1 MIKFKK
7 KHIILLFIFF
17 FLPLAVAVYFSLN
30 YFRKSKKLKKVIVD
44 KPSLTMRL
52 INYYGDTIYKF
63 PVAVGTNYGNKEKV
77 GDLKTPEGK
86 EAVLRLI
93 ATADIVSENFKPG
106 TMKKLGLDYETLKK
120 INPRLIYCSVSGYG
134 RTGPEATRA
143 GYDFAV
149 QAEGGLMA
157 ITGARDG
164 TPNKVAVA
172 VVDLATGQNAVIAI
186 LAALLQRQNSG
197 HGQQV
202 AVSLFDT
209 QLTWLANIGAGVL
222 FTGEDAPRYGNEHAS
237 IVPYR
242 DFAASD
248 QHFVLTV
255 ANEKLWHAL
264 CEAVGHPEWIEDSR
278 FENNTQRVLHRDQV
292 TANLQAIFNTQPVAH
307 WLQVFSKR
315 GIPCAP
321 INSVKQAL
329 NSPLAQTN
337 GNVIRIDGIPLVASP
352 LKLADSPVNYHQA
365 PPQLGEH
372 SQAIMQEVG
381 MDYAHYAALGV
392 VK

>member
-1 MIKFKK
+1 MTALSGVKVLDLSRVLAGPWCGQTLADLGADVIKVESFEGDDTRGMGPPY
-7 KHIILLFIFF
+7 IGNIS
-17 FLPLAVAVYFSLN
+17 AYFSCANRNKRSICIDLH
-30 YFRKSKKLKKVIVD
+30 
-44 KPSLTMRL
+44 KPESREIIAALVAQADVL
-52 INYYGDTIYKF
+52 I
-63 PVAVGTNYGNKEKV
+63 
-77 GDLKTPEGK
+77 
-86 EAVLRLI
+86 
-93 ATADIVSENFKPG
+93 ENFRTG
-106 TMKKLGLDYETLKK
+106 TAERLGVGYDALSA
-120 INPRLIYCSVSGYG
+120 INPRLIYCSISGYG
-134 RTGPEATRA
+134 RTGPDAKRA
-143 GYDFAV
+143 GYDYAV

-164 TPNKVAVA
+164 APNKVAVA

-186 LAALLQRQNSG
+186 LAALQQRHSSG
-197 HGQQV
+197 RGQQV

-237 IVPYR
+237 IVPYQ
-242 DFAASD
+242 DFSASD

-264 CEAVGHPEWIEDSR
+264 CEAVGHPDWAHDPRFDS
-278 FENNTQRVLHRDQV
+278 NSQRVLHRDLV
-292 TANLQAIFNTQPVAH
+292 TANLQAIFSTQPVAY
-307 WLQVFSKR
+307 WLQAFSQR

-329 NSPLAQTN
+329 YSPLAEAN
-337 GNVIRIDGIPLVASP
+337 GNVLELDGIPLVASP
-352 LKLADSPVNYHQA
+352 LKLSDSPVRYHQA

-372 SQAIMQEVG
+372 SQAILAEIG
-381 MDYAHYAALGV
+381 LDYGHYAALGV

>member
-1 MIKFKK
+1 MSALNGLKVLDLSRVLAGPWCGQMLADLGADVIKVESFDGDDTRGMGPPY
-7 KHIILLFIFF
+7 IGEIS
-17 FLPLAVAVYFSLN
+17 AYFSCANRNKRSICIDLHKAES
-30 YFRKSKKLKKVIVD
+30 REVIHTLVKQAD
-44 KPSLTMRL
+44 VL
-52 INYYGDTIYKF
+52 I
-63 PVAVGTNYGNKEKV
+63 
-77 GDLKTPEGK
+77 
-86 EAVLRLI
+86 
-93 ATADIVSENFKPG
+93 ENFRTG
-106 TMKKLGLDYETLKK
+106 TAERLGVGYETLSA

-134 RTGPEATRA
+134 RTGPEAARA
-143 GYDFAV
+143 GYDYAV

-164 TPNKVAVA
+164 TTNKVAVA

-381 MDYAHYAALGV
+381 MDYAHYAAQGV

>member
-1 MIKFKK
+1 MSALSGVKVLDLSRVLAGPWCGQTLADLGADVIKVESFDGDDTRGMGPPY
-7 KHIILLFIFF
+7 IGEIS
-17 FLPLAVAVYFSLN
+17 AYFSCANRNKRSICIDLHKPES
-30 YFRKSKKLKKVIVD
+30 REVIHALVKQAD
-44 KPSLTMRL
+44 VL
-52 INYYGDTIYKF
+52 I
-63 PVAVGTNYGNKEKV
+63 
-77 GDLKTPEGK
+77 
-86 EAVLRLI
+86 
-93 ATADIVSENFKPG
+93 ENFRTG
-106 TMKKLGLDYETLKK
+106 TAERLGIGYETLSAV
-120 INPRLIYCSVSGYG
+120 NPRLVYCSVSGYG
-134 RTGPEATRA
+134 RTGPEAMRA
-143 GYDFAV
+143 GYDYAV

-164 TPNKVAVA
+164 APNKVAVA

-186 LAALLQRQNSG
+186 LAALLQRQSSG
-197 HGQQV
+197 RGQQV

-237 IVPYR
+237 IVPYQ

-264 CEAVGHPEWIEDSR
+264 CEAVGHPEWIRDPH
-278 FENNTQRVLHRDQV
+278 FENNTQRVLHRDRV
-292 TANLQAIFNTQPVAH
+292 TANLQAIFSTQPVAH
-307 WLQVFSKR
+307 WLQVFGQR

-329 NSPLAQTN
+329 NSPLALAN
-337 GNVIRIDGIPLVASP
+337 GNVIHIDGIPLVASP
-352 LKLADSPVNYHQA
+352 LKLADSPVRYHQA
-365 PPQLGEH
+365 PPQLGQH
-372 SQAIMQEVG
+372 SQAIMQEAG

>member
-1 MIKFKK
+1 MSALNGLKVLDLSRVLAGPWCGQMLADLGADVIKVESFDGDDTRGMGPPY
-7 KHIILLFIFF
+7 IGEIS
-17 FLPLAVAVYFSLN
+17 AYFSCANRNKRSICIDLHKAES
-30 YFRKSKKLKKVIVD
+30 REVIHTLVKQAD
-44 KPSLTMRL
+44 VL
-52 INYYGDTIYKF
+52 I
-63 PVAVGTNYGNKEKV
+63 
-77 GDLKTPEGK
+77 
-86 EAVLRLI
+86 
-93 ATADIVSENFKPG
+93 ENFRTG
-106 TMKKLGLDYETLKK
+106 TAERLGVGYETLSA

-197 HGQQV
+197 YGQQV

-329 NSPLAQTN
+329 NSPLAQAN

>member
-1 MIKFKK
+1 MQLQGIRVIDLTRILSGPFCSMFLADMGAEVIK
-7 KHIILLFIFF
+7 IEE
-17 FLPLAVAVYFSLN
+17 PGA
-30 YFRKSKKLKKVIVD
+30 
-44 KPSLTMRL
+44 
-52 INYYGDTIYKF
+52 GD
-63 PVAVGTNYGNKEKV
+63 PVRQQG
-77 GDLKTPEGK
+77 
-86 EAVLRLI
+86 EAVNGYSLYFATFNRNKRSICIDLHKAESREVIHALVKQADVLI
-93 ATADIVSENFKPG
+93 ENFRTG
-106 TMKKLGLDYETLKK
+106 TAERLGVGYETLSA

-237 IVPYR
+237 IVPYQ

-264 CEAVGHPEWIEDSR
+264 CEAVGHPEWIEDPR
-278 FENNTQRVLHRDQV
+278 FENNTQRVLYRDQV
-292 TANLQAIFNTQPVAH
+292 TANLQAIFSTQPVAH
-307 WLQVFSKR
+307 WLQAFSQR

-329 NSPLAQTN
+329 NSPLAQAN

>member
-1 MIKFKK
+1 MSALNGLKVLDLSRVLAGPWCGQMLADLGADVIKVESFDGDDTRGMGPPY
-7 KHIILLFIFF
+7 IGEIS
-17 FLPLAVAVYFSLN
+17 AYFSCANRNKRSICIDLHKAES
-30 YFRKSKKLKKVIVD
+30 REVIHTLVKQAD
-44 KPSLTMRL
+44 VL
-52 INYYGDTIYKF
+52 I
-63 PVAVGTNYGNKEKV
+63 
-77 GDLKTPEGK
+77 
-86 EAVLRLI
+86 
-93 ATADIVSENFKPG
+93 ENFRTG
-106 TMKKLGLDYETLKK
+106 TAERLGVGYETLSA
-120 INPRLIYCSVSGYG
+120 INPCLIYCSVSGYG

>member
-1 MIKFKK
+1 MSALNGLKVLDLSRVLAGPWCGQMLADLGADVIKVESFDGDDTRGMGPPY
-7 KHIILLFIFF
+7 IGEIS
-17 FLPLAVAVYFSLN
+17 AYFSCANRNKRSICIDLHKAES
-30 YFRKSKKLKKVIVD
+30 REVIHTLVKQAD
-44 KPSLTMRL
+44 VL
-52 INYYGDTIYKF
+52 I
-63 PVAVGTNYGNKEKV
+63 
-77 GDLKTPEGK
+77 
-86 EAVLRLI
+86 
-93 ATADIVSENFKPG
+93 ENFRTG
-106 TMKKLGLDYETLKK
+106 TAERLGVGYETLSA

-237 IVPYR
+237 IVPYQ

-264 CEAVGHPEWIEDSR
+264 CEAVGHPEWIEDPR

-307 WLQVFSKR
+307 WLQVFSKG

-329 NSPLAQTN
+329 NSPLAQAN

>member
-1 MIKFKK
+1 MTALSGVKVLDLSRVLAGPWCGQTLADLGADVIKVESFDGDDTRGMGPPY
-7 KHIILLFIFF
+7 IGAIS
-17 FLPLAVAVYFSLN
+17 AYFSCANRNKRSICIDLHKPES
-30 YFRKSKKLKKVIVD
+30 REVIHA
-44 KPSLTMRL
+44 L
-52 INYYGDTIYKF
+52 
-63 PVAVGTNYGNKEKV
+63 VAQ
-77 GDLKTPEGK
+77 
-86 EAVLRLI
+86 
-93 ATADIVSENFKPG
+93 ADIVIENFRTG
-106 TMKKLGLDYETLKK
+106 TAERLGVGYHALSA
-120 INPRLIYCSVSGYG
+120 INPRLIYCSISGYG
-134 RTGPEATRA
+134 RTGPDAKRA
-143 GYDFAV
+143 GYDYAV

-164 TPNKVAVA
+164 APNKVAVA

-186 LAALLQRQNSG
+186 LAALQQRHHSG
-197 HGQQV
+197 RGQQV

-237 IVPYR
+237 IVPYQ
-242 DFAASD
+242 DFSASD

-264 CEAVGHPEWIEDSR
+264 CDAVGHPEWVHDPR
-278 FENNTQRVLHRDQV
+278 FNSNSQRVLHRDLV
-292 TANLQAIFNTQPVAH
+292 TANLQAIFSTQPVAY
-307 WLQVFSKR
+307 WLQAFSNR

-329 NSPLAQTN
+329 HSPLAKAN
-337 GNVIRIDGIPLVASP
+337 GNVLEVDGIPLVASP
-352 LKLADSPVNYHQA
+352 LKLSESPVSYHQA

-372 SQAIMQEVG
+372 SQAILTELG
-381 MDYAHYAALGV
+381 LDYGHYAALGV

>member
-1 MIKFKK
+1 MTALSGVKVLDLSRVLAGPWCGQTLADLGADVIKVESFDGDDTRGMGPPY
-7 KHIILLFIFF
+7 IGAIS
-17 FLPLAVAVYFSLN
+17 AYFSCANRNKRSICIDLHKPES
-30 YFRKSKKLKKVIVD
+30 REVIHA
-44 KPSLTMRL
+44 L
-52 INYYGDTIYKF
+52 
-63 PVAVGTNYGNKEKV
+63 A
-77 GDLKTPEGK
+77 
-86 EAVLRLI
+86 AQ
-93 ATADIVSENFKPG
+93 ADIVIENFRTG
-106 TMKKLGLDYETLKK
+106 TAERLGVGYDALNA
-120 INPRLIYCSVSGYG
+120 INPRLIYCSISGYG
-134 RTGPEATRA
+134 RTGPDAKRA
-143 GYDFAV
+143 GYDYAV

-164 TPNKVAVA
+164 APNKVAVA

-186 LAALLQRQNSG
+186 LAALQQRHHSG
-197 HGQQV
+197 RGQQV

-237 IVPYR
+237 IVPYQ
-242 DFAASD
+242 DFSASD

-264 CEAVGHPEWIEDSR
+264 CDAVGHPEWVHDPRFDS
-278 FENNTQRVLHRDQV
+278 NSQRVLHRDLV
-292 TANLQAIFNTQPVAH
+292 TANLQAIFSTQPVAY
-307 WLQVFSKR
+307 WLQEFSNR

-329 NSPLAQTN
+329 HSPLAKAN
-337 GNVIRIDGIPLVASP
+337 GNVLEVDGIPLVASP
-352 LKLADSPVNYHQA
+352 LKLSESPVSYHQA

-372 SQAIMQEVG
+372 SQAILTELG
-381 MDYAHYAALGV
+381 LDYGHYAALGV

>member
-1 MIKFKK
+1 MSALSGVKVLDLSRVLAGPWCGQTLADLGADVIKVESFDGDDTRGMGPPY
-7 KHIILLFIFF
+7 IGEIS
-17 FLPLAVAVYFSLN
+17 AYFSCANRNKRSICIDLHKPES
-30 YFRKSKKLKKVIVD
+30 REVIHALVKQAD
-44 KPSLTMRL
+44 VL
-52 INYYGDTIYKF
+52 I
-63 PVAVGTNYGNKEKV
+63 
-77 GDLKTPEGK
+77 
-86 EAVLRLI
+86 
-93 ATADIVSENFKPG
+93 ENFRTG
-106 TMKKLGLDYETLKK
+106 TAERLGIGYETLSAV
-120 INPRLIYCSVSGYG
+120 NPRLVYCSVSGYG
-134 RTGPEATRA
+134 RTGPEAMRA
-143 GYDFAV
+143 GYDYAV

-164 TPNKVAVA
+164 APNKVAVA

-186 LAALLQRQNSG
+186 LAALLQRQSSG
-197 HGQQV
+197 RGQQV

-237 IVPYR
+237 IVPYQ

-264 CEAVGHPEWIEDSR
+264 CEAVGHPEWIRDPH
-278 FENNTQRVLHRDQV
+278 FENNTQRVLHRDRV
-292 TANLQAIFNTQPVAH
+292 TANLQAIFSTQPVAH
-307 WLQVFSKR
+307 WLQVFGQR

-329 NSPLAQTN
+329 NSPLALAN
-337 GNVIRIDGIPLVASP
+337 GNVIHIDGIPLVASP
-352 LKLADSPVNYHQA
+352 LKLADSPVRYHQA
-365 PPQLGEH
+365 PPQLGQH
-372 SQAIMQEVG
+372 SQAIMQEAG
-381 MDYAHYAALGV
+381 LDYAHYAALGV

>member
-1 MIKFKK
+1 MSALNGLKVLDLSRVLAGPWCGQMLADLGADVIKVESFDGDDTRGMGPP
-7 KHIILLFIFF
+7 FIGEIS
-17 FLPLAVAVYFSLN
+17 AYFSCANRNKRSICIDLHKAES
-30 YFRKSKKLKKVIVD
+30 REVIHTLVKQAD
-44 KPSLTMRL
+44 VL
-52 INYYGDTIYKF
+52 I
-63 PVAVGTNYGNKEKV
+63 
-77 GDLKTPEGK
+77 
-86 EAVLRLI
+86 
-93 ATADIVSENFKPG
+93 ENFRTG
-106 TMKKLGLDYETLKK
+106 TAERLGVGYETLSA

-329 NSPLAQTN
+329 NSPLAQAN

>member
-1 MIKFKK
+1 MTALSGVKVLDLSRVLAGPWCGQTLADLGADVIKVESFDGDDTRGMGPPY
-7 KHIILLFIFF
+7 IGAIS
-17 FLPLAVAVYFSLN
+17 AYFSCANRNKRSICIDLHKPES
-30 YFRKSKKLKKVIVD
+30 REVIHA
-44 KPSLTMRL
+44 L
-52 INYYGDTIYKF
+52 
-63 PVAVGTNYGNKEKV
+63 VAQ
-77 GDLKTPEGK
+77 
-86 EAVLRLI
+86 
-93 ATADIVSENFKPG
+93 ADIVIENFRTG
-106 TMKKLGLDYETLKK
+106 TAERLGVGFDALSA
-120 INPRLIYCSVSGYG
+120 INPRLIYCSISGYG
-134 RTGPEATRA
+134 RTGPDAKRA
-143 GYDFAV
+143 GYDYAV

-164 TPNKVAVA
+164 APNKVAVA

-186 LAALLQRQNSG
+186 LAALQQRHHSG
-197 HGQQV
+197 RGQQV

-237 IVPYR
+237 IVPYQ
-242 DFAASD
+242 DFSASD

-264 CEAVGHPEWIEDSR
+264 CDAVGHPEWVHDPRFDS
-278 FENNTQRVLHRDQV
+278 NSQRVLHRDLV
-292 TANLQAIFNTQPVAH
+292 TANLQAIFSTQPVAY
-307 WLQVFSKR
+307 WLQEFSNR

-329 NSPLAQTN
+329 HSPLAKAN
-337 GNVIRIDGIPLVASP
+337 GNVLEVDGIPLVASP
-352 LKLADSPVNYHQA
+352 LKLSESPVSYHQA

-372 SQAIMQEVG
+372 SQAILTELG
-381 MDYAHYAALGV
+381 LDYGHYAALGV

>member
-1 MIKFKK
+1 MSALNGLKVLDLSRVLAGPWCGQMLADLGADVIKVESFDGDDTRGMGPPY
-7 KHIILLFIFF
+7 IGEIS
-17 FLPLAVAVYFSLN
+17 AYFSCANRNKRSICIDLHKAES
-30 YFRKSKKLKKVIVD
+30 REVIHTLVKQAD
-44 KPSLTMRL
+44 VL
-52 INYYGDTIYKF
+52 I
-63 PVAVGTNYGNKEKV
+63 
-77 GDLKTPEGK
+77 
-86 EAVLRLI
+86 
-93 ATADIVSENFKPG
+93 ENFRTG
-106 TMKKLGLDYETLKK
+106 TAERLGVGYETLSA

-172 VVDLATGQNAVIAI
+172 VVYLATGQNAVIAI

-329 NSPLAQTN
+329 NSPLAQAN

>member
-1 MIKFKK
+1 MTALSGVKVLDLSRVLAGPWCGQTLADLGADVIKVESFDGDDTRGMGPPY
-7 KHIILLFIFF
+7 IGEIS
-17 FLPLAVAVYFSLN
+17 AYFSCANRNKRSICIDLHKPES
-30 YFRKSKKLKKVIVD
+30 REVIHALVKQAD
-44 KPSLTMRL
+44 VL
-52 INYYGDTIYKF
+52 I
-63 PVAVGTNYGNKEKV
+63 
-77 GDLKTPEGK
+77 
-86 EAVLRLI
+86 
-93 ATADIVSENFKPG
+93 ENFRTG
-106 TMKKLGLDYETLKK
+106 TAERLGVGYEMLRA

-134 RTGPEATRA
+134 RTGPEAKRA
-143 GYDFAV
+143 GYDYAV

-164 TPNKVAVA
+164 APNKVAVA

-186 LAALLQRQNSG
+186 LAALLQRHNSG
-197 HGQQV
+197 RGQQV

-237 IVPYR
+237 IVPYQ

-264 CEAVGHPEWIEDSR
+264 CETVGHPEWIEDPR
-278 FENNTQRVLHRDQV
+278 FETNSQRVLHRDLV
-292 TANLQAIFNTQPVAH
+292 TANLQAIFSTQPVAH
-307 WLQVFSKR
+307 WLQVFSQR

-329 NSPLAQTN
+329 NSPLAQAN
-337 GNVIRIDGIPLVASP
+337 GNVIRVDGIPMVASP
-352 LKLADSPVNYHQA
+352 LKLADSPVHYDQS
-365 PPQLGEH
+365 PPQLGQH
-372 SQAIMQEVG
+372 SKTIMQQAG
-381 MDYAHYAALGV
+381 LDYAHYAALGV

>member
-1 MIKFKK
+1 
-7 KHIILLFIFF
+7 
-17 FLPLAVAVYFSLN
+17 
-30 YFRKSKKLKKVIVD
+30 
-44 KPSLTMRL
+44 
-52 INYYGDTIYKF
+52 
-63 PVAVGTNYGNKEKV
+63 
-77 GDLKTPEGK
+77 
-86 EAVLRLI
+86 
-93 ATADIVSENFKPG
+93 
-106 TMKKLGLDYETLKK
+106 
-120 INPRLIYCSVSGYG
+120 
-134 RTGPEATRA
+134 
-143 GYDFAV
+143 
-149 QAEGGLMA
+149 MA

-237 IVPYR
+237 IVPYQ

-264 CEAVGHPEWIEDSR
+264 CEAVGHPEWIEDPR

-292 TANLQAIFNTQPVAH
+292 TANLQAIFNMQPVAH

-329 NSPLAQTN
+329 NSPLAQAN

>member
-1 MIKFKK
+1 MSALNGLKVLDLSRVLAGPWCGQMLADLGADVIKVESFDGDDTRGMGPPY
-7 KHIILLFIFF
+7 IGEIS
-17 FLPLAVAVYFSLN
+17 AYFSCANRNKRSICIDLHKAES
-30 YFRKSKKLKKVIVD
+30 REVIHTLVKQAD
-44 KPSLTMRL
+44 VL
-52 INYYGDTIYKF
+52 I
-63 PVAVGTNYGNKEKV
+63 
-77 GDLKTPEGK
+77 
-86 EAVLRLI
+86 
-93 ATADIVSENFKPG
+93 ENFRTG
-106 TMKKLGLDYETLKK
+106 TAERLGVGYETLSA

-237 IVPYR
+237 IVPYQ

-264 CEAVGHPEWIEDSR
+264 CEAVGHPEWIEDPR

-292 TANLQAIFNTQPVAH
+292 TANLQAIFNMQPVAH

-315 GIPCAP
+315 GIPSAP

-329 NSPLAQTN
+329 NSPLAQAN

>member
-1 MIKFKK
+1 MSALNGVKVLDLSRVLAGPWCGQTLADLGADVIKVESFDGDDTRGMGPPY
-7 KHIILLFIFF
+7 IGEIS
-17 FLPLAVAVYFSLN
+17 AYFSCANRNKRSICIDLHKAES
-30 YFRKSKKLKKVIVD
+30 REVIHTLVKQAD
-44 KPSLTMRL
+44 VL
-52 INYYGDTIYKF
+52 I
-63 PVAVGTNYGNKEKV
+63 
-77 GDLKTPEGK
+77 
-86 EAVLRLI
+86 
-93 ATADIVSENFKPG
+93 ENFRTG
-106 TMKKLGLDYETLKK
+106 TAERLGVGYETLSA

-237 IVPYR
+237 IVPYQ

-264 CEAVGHPEWIEDSR
+264 CEAVGHPEWIEDPR

-292 TANLQAIFNTQPVAH
+292 TANFQAIFNTQPVAH

-329 NSPLAQTN
+329 NSPLAQAN

>member
-1 MIKFKK
+1 MTALSGVKVLDLSRVLAGPWCGQTLADLGADVIKVESFDGDDTRGMGPPY
-7 KHIILLFIFF
+7 IGAIS
-17 FLPLAVAVYFSLN
+17 AYFSCANRNKRSICIDLHKPES
-30 YFRKSKKLKKVIVD
+30 RDVIHA
-44 KPSLTMRL
+44 L
-52 INYYGDTIYKF
+52 
-63 PVAVGTNYGNKEKV
+63 VAQ
-77 GDLKTPEGK
+77 
-86 EAVLRLI
+86 
-93 ATADIVSENFKPG
+93 ADIVIENFRTG
-106 TMKKLGLDYETLKK
+106 TAERLGVGYDALSA
-120 INPRLIYCSVSGYG
+120 INPRLIYCSISGYG
-134 RTGPEATRA
+134 RTGPDAKRA
-143 GYDFAV
+143 GYDYAV

-164 TPNKVAVA
+164 APNKVAVA

-186 LAALLQRQNSG
+186 LAALQQRHHSG
-197 HGQQV
+197 RGQQV

-237 IVPYR
+237 IVPYQ
-242 DFAASD
+242 DFSASD

-264 CEAVGHPEWIEDSR
+264 CDAVGHPEWVHDPR
-278 FENNTQRVLHRDQV
+278 FNSNSQRVLHRDLV
-292 TANLQAIFNTQPVAH
+292 TANLQAIFSTQPVAY
-307 WLQVFSKR
+307 WLQAFSNR

-329 NSPLAQTN
+329 HSPLAKAN
-337 GNVIRIDGIPLVASP
+337 GNVLEVDGIPLVASP
-352 LKLADSPVNYHQA
+352 LKLSESPVSYHQA

-372 SQAIMQEVG
+372 SQAILTELG
-381 MDYAHYAALGV
+381 LDYGHYAALGV